1 MSKKIAIIGGS
12 GYLGT
17 NLAKLLCEDNYSIS
31 IYDIERP
38 DKLYGNSTYELL
50 DIRDTTLNYNLLSE
64 FDCIYILASLLGKG
78 CNENPKNGEQ
88 TNILG
93 ISNLII
99 RLALLPTN
107 PLLVFTSS
115 GMVYADTNKE
125 VPLVESCE
133 LGGTGMYEK
142 GKILGEKLLQT
153 ICEVYNARVIIL
165 RFFTIFGPGPAS
177 REKGHFIPTWID
189 LANNGQDLTV
199 YGDGE
204 QTIDLI
210 HVSDISAALTILAE
224 NDDIV
229 APGFF
234 EIFNI
239 ASGKETKVGDI
250 ATWFEKVNPNI
261 NIQYVPDKAVLPKRK
276 FGSIAKASQV
286 LGFSPIISTREGLID
301 FLKDEL
307 C

>member
-1 MSKKIAIIGGS
+1 MSKKIALIGGS

-17 NLAKLLCEDNYSIS
+17 NLAKILSNENYNVS

-38 DKLYGNSTYELL
+38 DKLYANSTYEYL
-50 DIRDTTLNYNLLSE
+50 DIRDTTHDYGFLSE

-78 CNENPKNGEQ
+78 CNENPENGEQ
-88 TNILG
+88 TNITG

-99 RLALLPTN
+99 RLALLPTK

-125 VPLVESCE
+125 VPLVENCE
-133 LGGTGMYEK
+133 LGGAGMYEK
-142 GKILGEKLLQT
+142 GKILCERLLQT
-153 ICEVYNARVIIL
+153 ICEVYDARVIIL

-189 LANNGQDLTV
+189 LANNNQDLTV

-210 HVSDISAALTILAE
+210 HVSDISIALAILAD

-229 APGFF
+229 CSGDF

-250 ATWFEKVNPNI
+250 ATWFKEINPNI
-261 NIQYVPDKAVLPKRK
+261 NIQYLPDKAVLPKRK
-276 FGSIAKASQV
+276 FGSIKKASQV
-286 LGFSPIISTREGLID
+286 LNFSPLISTREGLVD